1 MRKGRLKEYCEAE
14 FENIEAVLAEL
25 TSLMVSGKLEYSTP
39 ELAAL
44 ATFIHNCY
52 NGVENVLK
60 RILIYESKELPDS
73 ATWHKGLLEMAAAK
87 GIIDESLHER
97 LSVYLS
103 FRHFFVHAY
112 SFALK
117 WKELKP
123 LAEGIAETIVDFKK
137 ATSGYVKNLSRVQTK
152 ETPP

>member
-1 MRKGRLKEYCEAE
+1 MRREQLKEYCEAE
-14 FENIEAVLAEL
+14 FENIESVLAEL
-25 TSLMVSGKLEYSTP
+25 ASLVAPGKLEYSTA
-39 ELAAL
+39 ELAAM

-60 RILIYESKELPDS
+60 RILIYESKGLPDS
-73 ATWHKGLLEMAAAK
+73 ATWHKDLLEMAAAK

-97 LSVYLS
+97 LLMYLS

-123 LAEGIAETIVDFKK
+123 LAEDIAETVVDFKT
-137 ATSGYVKNLSRVQTK
+137 ATSRYVKNL
-152 ETPP
+152 